1 MSKKGH
7 VPVRMCIGC
16 RKKRE
21 KGEMIRLTQSPDGV
35 VRVSQKEPHRGRG
48 FYLCSDRLC
57 LNMAKRKNKRVRVL
71 ETVDFQFPS
80 VKGFFDRGEENDK
93 E

>member
-1 MSKKGH
+1 
-7 VPVRMCIGC
+7 
-16 RKKRE
+16 
-21 KGEMIRLTQSPDGV
+21 
-35 VRVSQKEPHRGRG
+35 
-48 FYLCSDRLC
+48 
-57 LNMAKRKNKRVRVL
+57 MAKRKNKRVRVL

>member
-1 MSKKGH
+1 VSKKGH

-21 KGEMIRLTQSPDGV
+21 KGEMIRLTQQSPEGV
-35 VRVSQKEPHRGRG
+35 VKVSQKEPHRGRG
-48 FYLCSDRLC
+48 FYLCPDLLC
-57 LNMAKRKNKRVRVL
+57 LNMAKRKNKGVRFL

-80 VKGFFDRGEENDK
+80 IKGFLDRGRRE
-93 E
+93 